1 MGLSIH
7 NNRDFKIQ
15 RRGRQRERKKKTKPI
30 GSIIKTTT
38 LRHAFLYISFLF
50 LHDYNVKMPNF
61 AFSSNDETLLLFLS
75 LAMVPWNSASGG
87 FAYIWQSKWVRIIA
101 IKNEGTQ
108 IHFLSDVLV
117 AVASLDLKVATKFC
131 IAIKGLYSYRDDL
144 PKTLFQI
151 TAQKCK
157 KATSG

>member
-1 MGLSIH
+1 MGLSIL

-30 GSIIKTTT
+30 GSKIKTTT

-75 LAMVPWNSASGG
+75 LAMVP
-87 FAYIWQSKWVRIIA
+87 
-101 IKNEGTQ
+101 
-108 IHFLSDVLV
+108 
-117 AVASLDLKVATKFC
+117 
-131 IAIKGLYSYRDDL
+131 
-144 PKTLFQI
+144 
-151 TAQKCK
+151 
-157 KATSG
+157 